1 MGKRAERGSRA
12 GTRSIAVPGGGRA
25 SEAFPMRYATFLP
38 RQRPMFGRRTEAA
51 EVVAVQPTREERR
64 LVQSIVRL
72 MGPAKPR

>member
-1 MGKRAERGSRA
+1 M
-12 GTRSIAVPGGGRA
+12 GTRPIAVPGGGRA

-38 RQRPMFGRRTEAA
+38 RRRPMFGRRTEAA
-51 EVVAVQPTREERR
+51 EVVAARPTREERR